1 MGNKVNSS
9 YVKKDTIVDRIDPV
23 VKYIGVIILGGS
35 TIIFPSPILAYI
47 LLVLLAAVAYKA
59 EFGKEFLSFIIKFS
73 IPILLMLILIQGF
86 FSPQNKTIFIDFGF
100 AILYQE
106 GIMQAIKIVGTLLV
120 FIGAFWLTS
129 KTTDTSRM
137 VSALE
142 RVGLTGY
149 VGYLILATIN
159 VIPQMQ
165 KRMAV
170 IKNAQNAR
178 GLETEGSLKKR
189 VKAFLPLIGPVIM
202 SSLMDAQ
209 ERGMTLELRGF
220 TIKNTTRVRLM
231 EAIETT
237 LDKRIKVSLIL
248 YFIIITMGS
257 IALRILS

>member
-1 MGNKVNSS
+1 
-9 YVKKDTIVDRIDPV
+9 
-23 VKYIGVIILGGS
+23 
-35 TIIFPSPILAYI
+35 
-47 LLVLLAAVAYKA
+47 
-59 EFGKEFLSFIIKFS
+59 
-73 IPILLMLILIQGF
+73 
-86 FSPQNKTIFIDFGF
+86 
-100 AILYQE
+100 
-106 GIMQAIKIVGTLLV
+106 